1 MKETSSQYSTVNQLI
16 SITHIIFDAFDCN
29 PPLDVRSVYLDISTA
44 FDRVWHDG
52 LIFKLERCGVSGNL
66 LSLIKN
72 FLLGRK
78 QRTVLNGKSSFWG
91 DISAGVPQG
100 SILGP
105 LFFLIY
111 LDDLTKNLKC
121 NAKLFADDTS
131 LFTVVQ
137 DPISAANDMNHDL
150 EQIRKWAHD
159 WRMTFNPDPQKQAV
173 ELIFSRRKIVV
184 DHPNISFNNTPVAK
198 VKKHKNLGI
207 ILDSNLS
214 ISTLPRRTV
223 NELYKLHVRPNLDYG
238 DVIYHLPAKVCEFSG
253 SVTLPGLMDKL
264 ESVQYSAARAITG
277 TWKGT
282 SRDKLYAELGWES
295 LSCRRWSRR
304 LSLFYKII
312 NNLTPA
318 YTRDPIPPLN
328 QSNYVLRN
336 QDVVGRIR
344 TRTEIFKS
352 SFYPHCLSEWN
363 GLDPGIRLAPSVG
376 VFKKKFA
383 SIIRPPVKSTFGIH
397 DPTGLSYLTQ
407 LRVGLSKL
415 NFHKFKYNFK
425 DTLNP
430 MCPTNDG
437 IEDTEHFLLLCPSFA
452 VPRRDLAGVIAQLRP
467 FGYTN

>member
-1 MKETSSQYSTVNQLI
+1 
-16 SITHIIFDAFDCN
+16 
-29 PPLDVRSVYLDISTA
+29 
-44 FDRVWHDG
+44 
-52 LIFKLERCGVSGNL
+52 
-66 LSLIKN
+66 
-72 FLLGRK
+72 
-78 QRTVLNGKSSFWG
+78 
-91 DISAGVPQG
+91 
-100 SILGP
+100 
-105 LFFLIY
+105 
-111 LDDLTKNLKC
+111 
-121 NAKLFADDTS
+121 
-131 LFTVVQ
+131 
-137 DPISAANDMNHDL
+137 MNC
-150 EQIRKWAHD
+150 Q
-159 WRMTFNPDPQKQAV
+159 V
-173 ELIFSRRKIVV
+173 
-184 DHPNISFNNTPVAK
+184 
-198 VKKHKNLGI
+198 
-207 ILDSNLS
+207 DSNLS
-214 ISTLPRRTV
+214 FSSHIKLAISKSKKGIGLLKSLSRYLPRRTLTG
-223 NELYKLHVRPNLDYG
+223 LYKLYVRPHLDYG

-253 SVTLPGLMDKL
+253 SVTLPGLMDKV
-264 ESVQYSAARAITG
+264 ESVQYAAARAITG

-318 YTRDPIPPLN
+318 YTKDPIPPLN

-376 VFKKKFA
+376 VFKKQLV

-415 NFHKFKYNFK
+415 NFHKFKYTFR

-437 IEDTEHFLLLCPSFA
+437 IEDTEHFLLLCPSFEE
-452 VPRRDLAGVIAQLRP
+452 PRRDLLAGVIALLRP
-467 FGYTN
+467 FGFTNLQNRFLMQILLYGDKSFPDDINRDILLLTLKFIHKSGRFD